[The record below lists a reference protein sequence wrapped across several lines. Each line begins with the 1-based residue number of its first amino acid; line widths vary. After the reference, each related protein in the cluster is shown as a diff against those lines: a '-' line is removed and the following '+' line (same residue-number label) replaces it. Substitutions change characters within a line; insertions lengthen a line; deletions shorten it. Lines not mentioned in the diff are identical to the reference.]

1 MPPVAFER
9 RTPPRRR
16 ADGFVLAVTLWL
28 LAGIAVVVG
37 LITLW
42 SLDEVRDAAKDRERV
57 EAQLAIVG
65 TRDTLLYLASTR
77 DTTLA
82 GLPVDALSQEDL
94 ATRLLEE
101 FGAFDRSP
109 RGGELRLDGQPY
121 LGVDG
126 SEFLVQDESGLFS
139 LVWPGAASLDR
150 FLATRGVDSGKIP
163 GLRDPLLDY
172 IDQDELKHLHGAE
185 SREYEREDLPPP
197 PNRRLLLPQE
207 VGRVLGWRDLPRAQ
221 RDDIVRLSTTY
232 YSGAINLNNM
242 PDELLPGWLSGCP
255 KTCDSFRAQRALRPF
270 RTSVEVETLLGISL
284 PGDSVVDYRYAPS
297 DVLRLTLWG
306 RTGAAMRIHVQ
317 LTPLADQRG
326 PWSILAAY
334 PVPRPALNA
343 PSKPTG
349 SAFLADAPTD
359 RP

>member
-1 MPPVAFER
+1 MPPVASELR
-9 RTPPRRR
+9 RPKHRR
-16 ADGFVLAVTLWL
+16 ASGFVLAVTLWL

-57 EAQLAIVG
+57 EAQLAILG

-77 DTTLA
+77 DITLA
-82 GLPVDALSQEDL
+82 GLPVEALRQEDL
-94 ATRLLEE
+94 ASRRLEE

-109 RGGELRLDGQPY
+109 RGGELRVDGQPY

-126 SEFLVQDESGLFS
+126 SEFVMQDESGLFS
-139 LVWPGAASLDR
+139 LVWPRDTDLDR
-150 FLATRGVDSGKIP
+150 FLATRGVDGGKIP

-172 IDQDELKHLHGAE
+172 IDQDDLTHLHGAE
-185 SREYEREDLPPP
+185 ARDYEREDLPPP
-197 PNRRLLLPQE
+197 ANRRLLLPQE
-207 VGRVLGWRDLPRAQ
+207 VGRVMGWRDLPREQ
-221 RDDIVRLSTTY
+221 RDQIVQLSTTY
-232 YSGAINLNNM
+232 YAGAVNLNTM
-242 PDELLPGWLSGCP
+242 PAEMLPGWLPGCP
-255 KTCDSFRAQRALRPF
+255 KTCDSFRAQRELRPF
-270 RTSVEVETLLGISL
+270 RTSLEVETLLGIRL
-284 PGDSVVDYRYAPS
+284 PGDSAVEYRYAPS
-297 DVLRLTLWG
+297 DVLRLTLWA

-349 SAFLADAPTD
+349 SAFFADAPTD